1 MKISLLT
8 LWTPGLRHKILT
20 TDSLELKFH
29 IYNLEVARNPKMLK
43 LIGWK
48 RIQCCYL
55 PLGFQNKT
63 KQNKQNNQ
71 HGRSSEYKWLQKPQ
85 CKKFLKTDE
94 VLTQLFNSD
103 NDSDGSEISFDS
115 ETTSSEEYFDVV
127 PTLVDVTKL
136 EEPCFRDTLLDI
148 DLSSLFC
155 LLCSISIFPK

>member
-1 MKISLLT
+1 MADQASAS
-8 LWTPGLRHKILT
+8 G
-20 TDSLELKFH
+20 
-29 IYNLEVARNPKMLK
+29 
-43 LIGWK
+43 
-48 RIQCCYL
+48 
-55 PLGFQNKT
+55 
-63 KQNKQNNQ
+63 
-71 HGRSSEYKWLQKPQ
+71 YKKPQ
-85 CKKFLKTDE
+85 CKKFLKTDQ